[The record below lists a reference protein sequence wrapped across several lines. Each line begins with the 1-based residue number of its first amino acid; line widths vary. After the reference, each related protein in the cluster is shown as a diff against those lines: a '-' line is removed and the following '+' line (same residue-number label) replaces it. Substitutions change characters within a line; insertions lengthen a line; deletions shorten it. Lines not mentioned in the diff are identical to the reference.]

1 MNPSPTSPT
10 PTLRFFAM
18 VILVPVLAAVG
29 AVRVPVVE
37 SGKDLVRG
45 LRSGT
50 GNVVE
55 TVFAACLP
63 AGEKVS

>member
-1 MNPSPTSPT
+1 
-10 PTLRFFAM
+10 M